1 MTLIGIN
8 IFVLSFTGRSNIA
21 HRALAFHARWIGF
34 PWRRANHRHVVQKK
48 ALLKKT
54 NLSKKTLFFMSLSLA
69 DAIRNAKRKRPVEE
83 LTSDMHHDIFG
94 ASDDEVS
101 VAELHRVIEQQED
114 SPKAQ
119 RSEEEAFAIF
129 SAEKIDAVRMETRDE
144 EHTQRVLKTL
154 WSHIK
159 LQPISRRYFGTSVE
173 THIEKGS
180 TSDKSSEA
188 VKHGKGE
195 ICGDARDDEREVQIN
210 KLEHWNTHLLDMI
223 LMETQCSD
231 QPRTTAEKIA
241 LIRKYII
248 YA

>member
-1 MTLIGIN
+1 MQGGLVFRGEERITDM
-8 IFVLSFTGRSNIA
+8 SC
-21 HRALAFHARWIGF
+21 
-34 PWRRANHRHVVQKK
+34 KK
-48 ALLKKT
+48 GVSEKNESVEKNA
-54 NLSKKTLFFMSLSLA
+54 FFMSLSLA

-83 LTSDMHHDIFG
+83 LTSDMHHDLFG
-94 ASDDEVS
+94 ASDDDSVS

-159 LQPISRRYFGTSVE
+159 LQPISRRYFGTSAE

-188 VKHGKGE
+188 FKHGEGE
-195 ICGDARDDEREVQIN
+195 ICGDARDDERKVQIN

-223 LMETQCSD
+223 LMELQCSD